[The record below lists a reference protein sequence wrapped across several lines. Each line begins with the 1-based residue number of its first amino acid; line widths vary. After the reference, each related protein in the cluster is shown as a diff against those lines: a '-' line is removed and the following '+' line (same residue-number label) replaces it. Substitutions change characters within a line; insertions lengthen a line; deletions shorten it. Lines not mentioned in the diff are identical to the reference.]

1 MIFLRFL
8 FNFTFPTHWK
18 TVFILLAHKLTIF
31 PFVSSSHGDWSLLW
45 ILSACLPNSTH
56 KKKIP
61 HIGLLLVNCCVSA
74 LIVYQS
80 RSNQE
85 TITKYW
91 SHVIRSFL
99 VVLNQQHPLCRNTKH
114 CDLFLSIDVKR
125 KYLLCMHWVG
135 SFTYK

>member
-31 PFVSSSHGDWSLLW
+31 FRLFPQAMATGQCYESYRPVYLT
-45 ILSACLPNSTH
+45 P
-56 KKKIP
+56 P

-114 CDLFLSIDVKR
+114 CDLFLSIDVKW
-125 KYLLCMHWVG
+125 KCLLCMHWVG
-135 SFTYK
+135 SLTYK